1 MRWAM
6 VTGQSLECGEPELA
20 ASGLPCG
27 VTAGSR
33 VCRLEA
39 QDRRKAQG
47 PQYRLQEC
55 LTSEEGAVEEG
66 SHYIKGGASA
76 QEDWILGAQH

>member
-1 MRWAM
+1 M
-6 VTGQSLECGEPELA
+6 VTGQTPEYGKPESA

-33 VCRLEA
+33 VCGLEA
-39 QDRRKAQG
+39 QDWRKTQG

-55 LTSEEGAVEEG
+55 LTSEERAVEEG
-66 SHYIKGGASA
+66 SHYIKAGASA